1 MLDKHSF
8 NTTRVMKI
16 DCFTFIKA
24 FISLLECNGSW
35 DFLFFGFETNESDDL
50 LWLSKD
56 MKYEETV
63 ELIDNFD
70 DH

>member
-1 MLDKHSF
+1 MG
-8 NTTRVMKI
+8 VG
-16 DCFTFIKA
+16 TF
-24 FISLLECNGSW
+24 F
-35 DFLFFGFETNESDDL
+35 FFGFETNESDDL